1 MIRTFMAVEV
11 SATLRA
17 QLAALQDVLR
27 EQLGLERY
35 KDVRIA
41 WVQPPSIHMTIK
53 FLGDTDENQLAPLH
67 DAMEHAVTPHLPL
80 RIPLERIGV
89 FPRVQQ
95 PTVLWVGPSEG
106 WRHTEDASRLVALH
120 QAVEAACQPF
130 GFPPEGRTLSPHLTV
145 ARIKE
150 GQRRVG
156 QALRRSGVMDR
167 LEVLDALPVR
177 TIAMM
182 KSELRPTGSLYTRV
196 WDC

>member
-1 MIRTFMAVEV
+1 
-11 SATLRA
+11 
-17 QLAALQDVLR
+17 
-27 EQLGLERY
+27 
-35 KDVRIA
+35 
-41 WVQPPSIHMTIK
+41 MTIK

-67 DAMEHAVTPHLPL
+67 DAMEHAVPPHLPL